1 MWEVE
6 MLKNK
11 EWNKT
16 YTVALS
22 GNTRTRR
29 TTEWS
34 A

>member
-1 MWEVE
+1 MY
-6 MLKNK
+6 KNK

-16 YTVALS
+16 YTDALS

-34 A
+34 T

>member
-1 MWEVE
+1 MY
-6 MLKNK
+6 KNK

-16 YTVALS
+16 YTDALS

-29 TTEWS
+29 TTEWR